1 MIGTMGEQDLVA
13 VLGKVPLFATLA
25 EKERQ
30 RLARSFTERT
40 FPAGHE
46 IAVQG
51 HNGVGFF
58 VIDSG
63 EASVTKDGEE
73 IRKLG
78 PGDYFG
84 EMALID
90 NGPRSATVTADSE
103 LRCHGM
109 TSWSFRP
116 VVESHAEIA
125 WPLLEAL
132 VARLREA
139 ERRATN

>member
-1 MIGTMGEQDLVA
+1 MAKQDLVA
-13 VLGKVPLFATLA
+13 ALGRVPLFAAVT
-25 EKERQ
+25 EKDRK

-46 IAVQG
+46 IAVEG
-51 HNGVGFF
+51 RDGVGFF

-63 EASVTKDGEE
+63 EASVRHDGKE

-78 PGDYFG
+78 SGDFFG

-90 NGPRSATVTADSE
+90 EGPRSATVVAGSE
-103 LRCHGM
+103 LRCHAM
-109 TSWSFRP
+109 TAWSFRP
-116 VVESHAEIA
+116 VVESHGEIA

-139 ERRATN
+139 EARAGD

>member
-1 MIGTMGEQDLVA
+1 MIGTMGEQDLIA

-46 IAVQG
+46 VAVEG

>member
-13 VLGKVPLFATLA
+13 MLGKVPLFSALG

-90 NGPRSATVTADSE
+90 KGPRSATVTAESE

-109 TSWSFRP
+109 TSWTFRP

-125 WPLLEAL
+125 WPLLETV

-139 ERRATN
+139 ERRATS